1 MAEQAQ
7 SAPKSS
13 WLTLAWVTVMVGLL
27 AGLGGMALGMLLRL
41 IQHAAYGYSLDTI
54 SGSVSFLQGA
64 TAASPLRRVVALT
77 ICGVVAGIGWWAVY
91 RWGKPLVSVSKAI
104 DTKKPLRMPFITT
117 LAHDL
122 LQIVTVAMGSPL
134 GRETAPRELGAVLAT
149 WVSDR
154 AGLTADQTRT
164 MIACG
169 AGAGLAAVYNV
180 PLGGALFTLEVLLVS
195 FRPAALLPALSTS
208 AIATLVSWIG
218 LGNEAQYT
226 IPSLTIGSSL
236 MVWSMVVGPLFGVAA
251 YWFVLVTNAAQAR
264 APRDRRLLWWCL
276 GVFVAIGLLAIRF
289 PELLGNGKSVARLG
303 FDSHLGLVLA
313 GALLILRVVITVGSV
328 RAGAAGGLL
337 TPSIAIGALLAT
349 VLGQVWNLVWP
360 ETALGAFAIVGAA
373 AFLASSLRMPLT
385 SIVLM
390 MEFTR
395 VGHDFLLPMLFST
408 AGSIATYYLCA
419 SQTEKATKRL
429 LDVQAPD
436 LSVPSD
442 RGASYEEAST
452 EAR

>member
-1 MAEQAQ
+1 MAENAQ
-7 SAPKSS
+7 STSKSS
-13 WLTLAWVTVMVGLL
+13 WPTLAWVTVMVGLL
-27 AGLGGMALGMLLRL
+27 AGLGGMAFGMLLRL

-54 SGSVSFLQGA
+54 RASESFLQG
-64 TAASPLRRVVALT
+64 TVAASPLRRVVALAV
-77 ICGVVAGIGWWAVY
+77 CGVVAGVGWWVVY
-91 RWGKPLVSVSKAI
+91 RFGKPLVSVSKAI
-104 DTKKPLRMPFITT
+104 DTKKPARMPFITT

-122 LQIVTVAMGSPL
+122 LQIVTVALGSPL

-154 AGLTADQTRT
+154 AGLTADETRT

-195 FRPAALLPALSTS
+195 FRPAALIPALTTS
-208 AIATLVSWIG
+208 VIATLVSWIG

-226 IPSLTIGSSL
+226 IPPLAINASL
-236 MVWSMVVGPLFGVAA
+236 MVWSMVVGPFLGVAA
-251 YWFVLVTNAAQAR
+251 YWFVLLANAAQAR
-264 APRDRRLLWWCL
+264 APRDRRLLWWCF

-303 FDSHLGLVLA
+303 FDSHLGLMLATVL
-313 GALLILRVVITVGSV
+313 LVLRVVITVGSI

-349 VLGQVWNLVWP
+349 LLGQLWNLAWP
-360 ETALGAFAIVGAA
+360 EAALGGFAIVGAA
-373 AFLASSLRMPLT
+373 AFLGSSLKMPLT
-385 SIVLM
+385 AIVLM

-395 VGHDFLLPMLFST
+395 VGHDFLMPMLFAT
-408 AGSIATYYLCA
+408 AGSIATYYVCA
-419 SQTEKATKRL
+419 SRSEKATKRL
-429 LDVQAPD
+429 LDVQTPD

-442 RGASYEEAST
+442 RAASHEQASVQ
-452 EAR
+452 AR